1 MTEPNAYDDTDLLN
15 YAIQTGIIS
24 LDTMLN
30 DIADMERKEILAQH
44 VYAITVTTDK
54 SGKEIYSTYLP
65 QQDGNRL
72 YRRRNTRE
80 ELENVIVEFYKALQE
95 EIYIDDVFYEW
106 INRKLDFGEIQ
117 KASYDRYVNDYKRF
131 FHYTSVSITKKK
143 FKNVTEDDLEVF
155 IKCTIRDL
163 TLTRKAYAG
172 LRTLIQIR

>member
-1 MTEPNAYDDTDLLN
+1 MTEHNAYDDTDLLN

-30 DIADMERKEILAQH
+30 DIEDMERKEILAQH

-131 FHYTSVSITKKK
+131 FYYTSVSITKKK
-143 FKNVTEDDLEVF
+143 FKNITEDDLEIF
-155 IKCTIRDL
+155 IKCTIRCRA
-163 TLTRKAYAG
+163 TFYK
-172 LRTLIQIR
+172 

>member
-30 DIADMERKEILAQH
+30 DIEDMEKKEILAQH

-72 YRRRNTRE
+72 YRRRNTHE
-80 ELENVIVEFYKALQE
+80 ELENTIVEFYKALQE

-106 INRKLDFGEIQ
+106 DTVILVQPKNYIISAIKQRKIRKNRLKMLSHF
-117 KASYDRYVNDYKRF
+117 RNDYCLTTYLTTLELF
-131 FHYTSVSITKKK
+131 KK
-143 FKNVTEDDLEVF
+143 
-155 IKCTIRDL
+155 
-163 TLTRKAYAG
+163 
-172 LRTLIQIR
+172 

>member
-72 YRRRNTRE
+72 YRRRNTHE

-131 FHYTSVSITKKK
+131 FHYTSFSITK
-143 FKNVTEDDLEVF
+143 
-155 IKCTIRDL
+155 
-163 TLTRKAYAG
+163 
-172 LRTLIQIR
+172 

>member
-24 LDTMLN
+24 LNTMLN

-65 QQDGNRL
+65 QQDRNRL

-131 FHYTSVSITKKK
+131 FHYTSVSKRNLKMSQKMIWKYLSNAP
-143 FKNVTEDDLEVF
+143 FVTLHLPERHMPD
-155 IKCTIRDL
+155 
-163 TLTRKAYAG
+163 YG
-172 LRTLIQIR
+172 H

>member
-65 QQDGNRL
+65 QQDRNRL

-80 ELENVIVEFYKALQE
+80 ELENVIVEFSRLY
-95 EIYIDDVFYEW
+95 
-106 INRKLDFGEIQ
+106 R
-117 KASYDRYVNDYKRF
+117 
-131 FHYTSVSITKKK
+131 KK
-143 FKNVTEDDLEVF
+143 FILMMFSMN
-155 IKCTIRDL
+155 
-163 TLTRKAYAG
+163 G
-172 LRTLIQIR
+172 